1 MYKSTRQLGKT
12 KEISSSL
19 AIIKGMA
26 EDGGLFVCDKL
37 PSVELASLG
46 SFSYHQLAKKIIGLL
61 LDDFSEAEVNEVIT
75 SAYDDKFDTSEIV
88 KLVSNKD
95 CYFLELFH
103 GQTLAFK
110 DGFIYIAAP
119 INKGEN

>member
-37 PSVELASLG
+37 PSVWSLLA
-46 SFSYHQLAKKIIGLL
+46 
-61 LDDFSEAEVNEVIT
+61 
-75 SAYDDKFDTSEIV
+75 
-88 KLVSNKD
+88 
-95 CYFLELFH
+95 
-103 GQTLAFK
+103 
-110 DGFIYIAAP
+110 
-119 INKGEN
+119 